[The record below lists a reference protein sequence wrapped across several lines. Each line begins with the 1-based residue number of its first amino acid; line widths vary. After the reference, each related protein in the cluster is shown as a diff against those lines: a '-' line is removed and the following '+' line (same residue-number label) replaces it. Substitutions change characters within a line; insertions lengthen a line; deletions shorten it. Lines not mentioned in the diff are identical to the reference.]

1 MLAVEPVDL
10 LGDVIDETADIVKQE
25 CKDNNK
31 RSAEVGRNEAIGVL
45 GVVTF
50 ELAKYAIVQAD
61 LNVVERTGRK
71 VLSAPAFLGDLS
83 LARTRPSKLT

>member
-1 MLAVEPVDL
+1 MEPVDL

-31 RSAEVGRNEAIGVL
+31 RSAEVGRNEAAIGVL

-71 VLSAPAFLGDLS
+71 ALSAPAFLGDLS